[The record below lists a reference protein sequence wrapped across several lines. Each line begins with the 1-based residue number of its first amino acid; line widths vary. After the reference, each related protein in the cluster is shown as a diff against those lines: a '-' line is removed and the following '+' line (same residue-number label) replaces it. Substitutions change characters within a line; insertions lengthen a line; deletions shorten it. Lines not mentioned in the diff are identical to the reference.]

1 MSDGI
6 FDSLLLHAATVLRAT
21 KGQDP
26 VGGPINTWGT
36 QVGTLICRIS
46 PVPLE
51 QQALAKLRLSC
62 HNGSDIRDE
71 DQIINIRDRYSGTA
85 HPQYGNKRYNAK
97 SVVDAAGQAHHIVA
111 NLTELSG
118 KTP

>member
-1 MSDGI
+1 MTNGI
-6 FDSLLLHAATVLRAT
+6 FDALLLHAATVLRAT
-21 KGQDP
+21 KGQDE
-26 VGGPINTWGT
+26 VGGPVNTSGT

-62 HNGSDIRDE
+62 HDGSDIRDE
-71 DQIINIRDRYSGTA
+71 DQIINIRDRHTETA
-85 HPQYGNKRYNAK
+85 HALYGNKKYNVK
-97 SVVDAAGQAHHIVA
+97 SAVDAAGQAHHIVA

-118 KTP
+118 KTT